1 MEKAQVLELL
11 HKFNNQR
18 PGFEFANY
26 GDVRLYNADARPV
39 AKQRHQNIELLGYI
53 ARSESITAENLKEA
67 LTGRLELTE
76 KGLHYTAGQYFPT
89 EYRRALRSALVS
101 VLWDYFRDKCECEN
115 RSEIKKAFKR
125 NFSSSISKLI

>member
-1 MEKAQVLELL
+1 MSKSQLLELL

-26 GDVRLYNADARPV
+26 GDRSTYNADARPV
-39 AKQRHQNIELLGYI
+39 AKQRLQNIELLGYI
-53 ARSESITAENLKEA
+53 ARSESITVENLKEA

-89 EYRRALRSALVS
+89 EYRRALRSVLTQ
-101 VLWDYFRDKCECEN
+101 VLWDYFRDKCECKN

-125 NFSSSISKLI
+125 NFSRSISNLI